1 MDIHESA
8 VYDDIFA
15 ADEFAD
21 DTEGFG
27 AIDPR
32 DLHGADAPIAFRDP
46 PRPAPPAAPPEISA

>member
-1 MDIHESA
+1 M
-8 VYDDIFA
+8 YDDIFA